1 MNEKSIKRR
10 DWVKNVAIIF
20 LVIMLLL
27 TFFSNTIMN
36 YSLPEVATKYVQSGS
51 ITSKIRGTGVVE
63 ASDPYNVVIN
73 ESRVVESVSVKKGDV
88 VEKGDVLFVLE
99 DSESEELKSAM
110 DALED
115 MENAYNK
122 AVLAAIIAG
131 GNINSI
137 QSASATSIT
146 EYMNK
151 VTQAQQAV
159 DTAQQAVDAEKANV
173 AAIQKQIDLL
183 GEESIDTSAE
193 KQALE
198 DAKSE
203 LQEQQNEYKK
213 GEILLAN
220 YLEIMGGSVEAG
232 ENAVAAAK
240 QALEAAKVS
249 GDEAAIANAQ
259 AQLDTAQANLD
270 NYTGTSRTLKIINAH
285 IMDLQLRVEQAQ
297 QALENK
303 QGETTISDEKSNLN
317 KQLIEAKEKL
327 TFAENALTQAKE
339 NQTEVVSLVQS
350 EMDLAIQAEEIND
363 QRALVEE
370 LRAKTTDAVI
380 TAPVSGT
387 ITSVNFVAG
396 EKTTKDAV
404 MAVIQIDEKGFTLS
418 FSVTAEQAKKVSV
431 GDAAEIQ
438 NAWYYSDVKAVLAS
452 IKPDTSNPKNK
463 LLVFNLSGDVTAGQS
478 LSLSVG
484 QNSANYDLIVPNSAI
499 REDSNGK
506 FILIVESK
514 STPFGNRYV
523 ATRVDIEVLAE
534 DDTQSAISAGLYGYE
549 YVITTS
555 TKPVQA
561 GDQVRLAD

>member
-110 DALED
+110 DTLED